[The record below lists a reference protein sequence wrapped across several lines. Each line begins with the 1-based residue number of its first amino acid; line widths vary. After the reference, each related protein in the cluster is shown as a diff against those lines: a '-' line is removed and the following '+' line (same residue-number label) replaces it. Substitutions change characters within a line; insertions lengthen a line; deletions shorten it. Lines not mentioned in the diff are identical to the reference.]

1 MLEFF
6 RRPAFWLLLG
16 GLVAAMVLSGYWW
29 ASGVGWRRGAAASM
43 LLAGITLAGWIG
55 VKLGILAAAV
65 AVVTGIIVGALG
77 LELGADRAP
86 SHAVVVDSDLDSVDG
101 ADSVRDVRLAS

>member
-1 MLEFF
+1 MLDFF
-6 RRPAFWLLLG
+6 RRPEFWVLLA
-16 GLVAAMVLSGYWW
+16 GLVAAMILNGYWW
-29 ASGVGWRRGAAASM
+29 ASGVGWRRGAATSM
-43 LLAGITLAGWIG
+43 LLAGITLAAWIG
-55 VKLGILAAAV
+55 VKIGILAAGV

-86 SHAVVVDSDLDSVDG
+86 SHAVVVDSALDSADS